1 MLEANCLS
9 FTYIFTVITLVQ
21 YHAKNLAAQRLQSAQ
36 QVNLHTTKRLFE
48 DTDDLTQSLKQ
59 TLTKKRKELD
69 QALNHTQKELQEL
82 RKSHDSTQKMAQ
94 KIT

>member
-1 MLEANCLS
+1 MLD
-9 FTYIFTVITLVQ
+9 TLPYEKVVQ
-21 YHAKNLAAQRLQSAQ
+21 YHAKNLAAAQRLQTAQ

-69 QALNHTQKELQEL
+69 QALNHTQKELQEP